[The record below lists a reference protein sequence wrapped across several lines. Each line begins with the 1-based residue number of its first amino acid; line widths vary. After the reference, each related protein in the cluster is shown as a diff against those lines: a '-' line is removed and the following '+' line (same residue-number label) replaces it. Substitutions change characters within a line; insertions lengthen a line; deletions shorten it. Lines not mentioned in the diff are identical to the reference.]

1 MKGGFAMNRMAA
13 TGMFLAL
20 ALLGTLQGGSSFA
33 ADVVKD
39 GASGDKMPQA
49 MAADKAEKE
58 TVSACPVNR
67 RDPEA
72 EVKVPAVPKN
82 KVFVTPQWVKS
93 VMDGKQ
99 PESKHYVMLEVS
111 WGDEAASPDYLREH
125 PVGAIHMNTDWIEEG
140 PIWNIRTPQEIE
152 DVLTRLGITKDSTV
166 ILYSLD
172 AAAPRVAWVCLWAGV
187 ENVKIMDGGLRA
199 WKNSG
204 YRTES
209 KSNRA
214 TAVQSFG
221 AKVPVHPEYNL
232 TLEQAAR
239 KLAEDPNFR
248 LVSIRSRE
256 EFEGKTSGYK
266 YINKAGEPRGA
277 VWGKLGKDAY
287 SIDDYVHE
295 DGTFITLAEAEKMWE
310 GHGFTLDNE
319 LSFYCGTGWGA
330 AIPWLILYENGI
342 VASVYDGGW
351 NEWQMHPKLPVQ
363 VGDPLSGKVE
373 YTTVEELPNDKA
385 VP

>member
-1 MKGGFAMNRMAA
+1 MKGSFAMNRMAA

-20 ALLGTLQGGSSFA
+20 VLLGTLQGGSSFA

-140 PIWNIRTPQEIE
+140 PIWNIRAPHEIE
-152 DVLTRLGITKDSTV
+152 N
-166 ILYSLD
+166 
-172 AAAPRVAWVCLWAGV
+172 A
-187 ENVKIMDGGLRA
+187 LR
-199 WKNSG
+199 
-204 YRTES
+204 
-209 KSNRA
+209 
-214 TAVQSFG
+214 
-221 AKVPVHPEYNL
+221 
-232 TLEQAAR
+232 
-239 KLAEDPNFR
+239 
-248 LVSIRSRE
+248 
-256 EFEGKTSGYK
+256 
-266 YINKAGEPRGA
+266 
-277 VWGKLGKDAY
+277 
-287 SIDDYVHE
+287 
-295 DGTFITLAEAEKMWE
+295 
-310 GHGFTLDNE
+310 
-319 LSFYCGTGWGA
+319 
-330 AIPWLILYENGI
+330 
-342 VASVYDGGW
+342 
-351 NEWQMHPKLPVQ
+351 
-363 VGDPLSGKVE
+363 
-373 YTTVEELPNDKA
+373 
-385 VP
+385 